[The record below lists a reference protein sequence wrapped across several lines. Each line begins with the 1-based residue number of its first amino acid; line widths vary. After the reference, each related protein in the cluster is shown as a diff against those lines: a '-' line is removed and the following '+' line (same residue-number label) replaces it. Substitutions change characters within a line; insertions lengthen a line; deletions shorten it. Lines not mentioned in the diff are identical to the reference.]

1 MKNPVEQF
9 AGILL
14 ATLELVSS
22 MEKTNISML
31 KLLEKA
37 TARNPKGV
45 GIDAFLRMA
54 EEVRGGWA
62 ALHRKGKAPTRK
74 AREGDEK
81 AQLVAVTK
89 KKTLKRRKN

>member
-1 MKNPVEQF
+1 MKKPVEEF
-9 AGILL
+9 ERILR
-14 ATLELVSS
+14 ATLQLTTS
-22 MEKTNISML
+22 MEKANISML

-37 TARNPKGV
+37 IARNPKGV

-54 EEVRGGWA
+54 EEVRGGWS

-81 AQLVAVTK
+81 AQLLALTK
-89 KKTLKRRKN
+89 KKTLRRRKN